1 MNQGLT
7 KYWFIVYI
15 LAALLVLAGLLNLG
29 IHLGPKV
36 EAYLLQKFI
45 PAEWHSTAQDL
56 THRLYVEEL
65 TTLTVTTS
73 FGLGIISIGL
83 LLFPLKEK
91 LSHTYEREHFPHL
104 KAHSSPSL
112 WRQGLEELKLA
123 SLYLILQSLSLYL
136 IIQGKPHWA
145 TLGSALS
152 IGYLILAMTLD
163 HTAPIFHRRGGQIH
177 RILWILIRHAP
188 LRSLLIG
195 TACIGP
201 VIILE
206 KNLPPHLPAT
216 LSITLL
222 VVTEVLGMAIATIL
236 GCHLGAKLI
245 EKKPTLAEE
254 PAPKPWTLSYR
265 IITLTLTIWMAIF
278 YAWWTKGALTHAP
291 LIRAKYRIQP
301 TKTTVQIRDTNVHLS
316 IPVEIT
322 NRTTTT
328 IAPTELHFQYQH
340 PDHPKTE
347 ATLTGPTILGGQSDT
362 LALEIALP
370 LTEETLLNP
379 QKAIS
384 DDGSI
389 SLQINPPLSKKLT
402 IQIFPQ

>member
-1 MNQGLT
+1 MY
-7 KYWFIVYI
+7 K
-15 LAALLVLAGLLNLG
+15 
-29 IHLGPKV
+29 
-36 EAYLLQKFI
+36 
-45 PAEWHSTAQDL
+45 
-56 THRLYVEEL
+56 
-65 TTLTVTTS
+65 
-73 FGLGIISIGL
+73 
-83 LLFPLKEK
+83 
-91 LSHTYEREHFPHL
+91 
-104 KAHSSPSL
+104 
-112 WRQGLEELKLA
+112 RQ
-123 SLYLILQSLSLYL
+123 
-136 IIQGKPHWA
+136 
-145 TLGSALS
+145 
-152 IGYLILAMTLD
+152 
-163 HTAPIFHRRGGQIH
+163 
-177 RILWILIRHAP
+177 
-188 LRSLLIG
+188 
-195 TACIGP
+195 
-201 VIILE
+201 
-206 KNLPPHLPAT
+206 
-216 LSITLL
+216 
-222 VVTEVLGMAIATIL
+222 
-236 GCHLGAKLI
+236 
-245 EKKPTLAEE
+245 
-254 PAPKPWTLSYR
+254 LSYR

-278 YAWWTKGALTHAP
+278 YAWWIKGALTHAP

-389 SLQINPPLSKKLT
+389 SLQINPPLSKRLT